1 MLIRVLGSGCA
12 NCRTLTARTTQA
24 VAAAGL
30 DATVEEVHDV
40 GEIVASGVMT
50 TPALDVD
57 GQILVA
63 GRVPT
68 VAELTDLL
76 QRVTI

>member
-12 NCRTLTARTTQA
+12 NCRALTARVGEA

-30 DATVEEVHDV
+30 DATVEEVLDL
-40 GEIVASGVMT
+40 GEIVACGVMT

-63 GRVPT
+63 GRVPSIT
-68 VAELTDLL
+68 ELADLL
-76 QRVTI
+76 AGVGR

>member
-12 NCRTLTARTTQA
+12 NCRALTARATEA

-40 GEIVASGVMT
+40 GEIVACGVMT

-57 GQILVA
+57 GEILLA
-63 GRVPT
+63 GRVPSLG
-68 VAELTDLL
+68 ELTELL
-76 QRVTI
+76 TAAAR